1 MGKINNISFLLSM
14 PILIT
19 IIAVSVLL
27 LILVLILLILKFK
40 KKNKGHV
47 KVDDEFMNE
56 LLLSLGGKENINKVD
71 VLNGRL
77 KIDLIDTSKALF
89 DKLKEMAEAGVFVT
103 GNTIKV
109 LFKYDSKIIK
119 DNLDNIL

>member
-1 MGKINNISFLLSM
+1 MTKINNIPFLLST

-19 IIAVSVLL
+19 IIAVSVLA
-27 LILVLILLILKFK
+27 LIIILLIIILKIK

-56 LLLSLGGKENINKVD
+56 LLLSLGGKDNIDKVD

-77 KIDLIDTSKALF
+77 KIDLKDTSIAVF
-89 DKLKEMAEAGVFVT
+89 DKLKQMAQAGVFVT
-103 GNTIKV
+103 GNTIKI

-119 DNLDNIL
+119 DNLDNLL

>member
-27 LILVLILLILKFK
+27 VLILILLALKFK

-47 KVDDEFMNE
+47 KVDNEFMDE
-56 LLLSLGGKENINKVD
+56 LLLSLGGKDNIDKVD

-77 KIDLIDTSKALF
+77 KIDLKDTSKAVF
-89 DKLKEMAEAGVFVT
+89 DKLKEMAQAGVFVT

>member
-77 KIDLIDTSKALF
+77 KIDLKDTEKAIF

-103 GNTIKV
+103 GNTIKI
-109 LFKYDSKIIK
+109 LFKYDSQIIK
-119 DNLDNIL
+119 DNLDNLL